1 MERKEISC
9 QTKKEKLNNKN
20 TDISS
25 QENDVNLKPN
35 KKLVIYDLIFLQ
47 ISNLIQDIR
56 VVFPKDIVFKVLQD
70 NLPCF
75 HKNKVEGIQ
84 YMKNNIST
92 DIKNLIINKNED
104 LFDADNKSLKN
115 IKFKR
120 SEYVFS
126 KIRKI
131 WTKLDRNHKIVIW
144 KYLNFILKLLEKV

>member
-1 MERKEISC
+1 MEGKEFIS
-9 QTKKEKLNNKN
+9 KKNIEINTSIKN
-20 TDISS
+20 
-25 QENDVNLKPN
+25 VNVKPD

-56 VVFPKDIVFKVLQD
+56 VVFPRDIVFKVLQD

-84 YMKNNIST
+84 YMKNNISSE
-92 DIKNLIINKNED
+92 IKNLIINKNEL
-104 LFDADNKSLKN
+104 LFDPDNKSLRN

-126 KIRKI
+126 KIRTI
-131 WTKLDRNHKIVIW
+131 WTKLDSNHRIVIW

>member
-1 MERKEISC
+1 MEKKEISC
-9 QTKKEKLNNKN
+9 QIKKEKLNNKTN
-20 TDISS
+20 ISS

-47 ISNLIQDIR
+47 ISNLIKDIR

-92 DIKNLIINKNED
+92 EIKNLIINKNEN

-131 WTKLDRNHKIVIW
+131 WTKLDINHKIVIW

>member
-1 MERKEISC
+1 MEGKESIS
-9 QTKKEKLNNKN
+9 KKKTVLKTSIQN
-20 TDISS
+20 
-25 QENDVNLKPN
+25 ENVTLKPD

-84 YMKNNIST
+84 YMKSNIST
-92 DIKNLIINKNED
+92 EIKNLIINKDES
-104 LFDADNKSLKN
+104 LFDPDNKSLKN

-131 WTKLDRNHKIVIW
+131 WAKLDANHRIVIW